1 MLAFGLT
8 ALPSRFLALQ
18 WSSPCSPFFFFH
30 DLKSGPLAGDAR
42 CRAHRTTVAPRE
54 HNVQGLRV
62 PHQGAL
68 ARGFSA
74 VCSCPP
80 TTRPTSEYG
89 SFTMTAP
96 GQTWSSQ
103 PYLDHISAGPD
114 AHASN
119 AFDDARKHTQ
129 QPIVTGTSILALR
142 YKDGIMMASDTLAS
156 YGSLSRFM
164 DVRRIVSVEGA
175 NSLVGAGGDMSDFQ
189 YIQHSIDKLM

>member
-1 MLAFGLT
+1 
-8 ALPSRFLALQ
+8 
-18 WSSPCSPFFFFH
+18 
-30 DLKSGPLAGDAR
+30 
-42 CRAHRTTVAPRE
+42 
-54 HNVQGLRV
+54 
-62 PHQGAL
+62 
-68 ARGFSA
+68 
-74 VCSCPP
+74 
-80 TTRPTSEYG
+80 
-89 SFTMTAP
+89 MTAP

-103 PYLDHISAGPD
+103 PYLDHISAGPG
-114 AHASN
+114 AHASD
-119 AFDDARKHTQ
+119 AFDNARKHTQ